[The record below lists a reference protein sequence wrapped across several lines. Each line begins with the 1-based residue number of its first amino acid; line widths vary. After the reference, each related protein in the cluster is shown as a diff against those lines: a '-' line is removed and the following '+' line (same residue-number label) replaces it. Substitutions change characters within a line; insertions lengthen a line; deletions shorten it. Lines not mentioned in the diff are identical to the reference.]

1 MKKLKVILF
10 DDEMEASAI
19 CESFSVLPEK
29 SEFLGMWWIEY
40 NQQEVY

>member
-19 CESFSVLPEK
+19 CDKFSVLPEK
-29 SEFLGMWWIEY
+29 SEFLGTW
-40 NQQEVY
+40 